1 VIFPAGHAHEHP
13 RTSTAQRYLAHG
25 VPPLANIFR
34 TDLGDDESD
43 RDGPTVHR
51 QEWDHGRVQG
61 QTDPAGDD
69 DVDILIR
76 PSGEVVV
83 EYRGP

>member
-1 VIFPAGHAHEHP
+1 M
-13 RTSTAQRYLAHG
+13 
-25 VPPLANIFR
+25 PLANIFR

-43 RDGPTVHR
+43 GDGPTVHR
-51 QEWDHGRVQG
+51 QEGDHGQVAN

-83 EYRGP
+83 EYRNP